1 MRQSTQNGHVQTED
15 SGSMRVD
22 MQSEKQ
28 KYEHS
33 TRNDQHYKDFQ
44 QIHYPL
50 LKVNLAVGVLRKCE
64 SWRHRPQAAH
74 SLKYL
79 HILLVTTNES
89 MEAKHLWR
97 EAGHVPHVTGL
108 KQALAKECS
117 ICVKTCSVPS

>member
-15 SGSMRVD
+15 SGRMPVD

-33 TRNDQHYKDFQ
+33 TRNDQRYKDFQ

-64 SWRHRPQAAH
+64 SWRNRPQAAH

-79 HILLVTTNES
+79 QCLAGVRGALIERIGNHWADGLPPDYDASCKALLSTAVN
-89 MEAKHLWR
+89 R
-97 EAGHVPHVTGL
+97 P
-108 KQALAKECS
+108 
-117 ICVKTCSVPS
+117 P

>member
-1 MRQSTQNGHVQTED
+1 MP
-15 SGSMRVD
+15 VD

-33 TRNDQHYKDFQ
+33 TRNDQRYKDFQ

-64 SWRHRPQAAH
+64 SWRNRPQAAH

-79 HILLVTTNES
+79 QCLAGVRGALIERIGNHWADGLPPDYDASCKALLSTAVN
-89 MEAKHLWR
+89 R
-97 EAGHVPHVTGL
+97 P
-108 KQALAKECS
+108 
-117 ICVKTCSVPS
+117 P